1 MAVNTFIKK
10 LLKLSFLKV
19 SWYEFRARNRELHL
33 GVKPYRNG
41 CRCPHCGRRGN
52 IVRLLNERTWRD
64 VVVCGI
70 KVFFHYRSKEIMCRI
85 HGRVVED
92 VPWAAPHARVTYRLE
107 LSILVLGQRM
117 TQKAAARLVKLP
129 TSTFSD
135 VIHRVIRRE
144 RHGHKI
150 RGLKTLG
157 VDEISY
163 AKGKK
168 YVTLIYDLD
177 RCSVL
182 WAGKGKGKETID
194 TFFKTQ
200 LSEHQRKQIS
210 WACCDL
216 SRAYVSS
223 IKEHCPNV
231 TLVLDKFH
239 IVQALNRAVD
249 EVRKESWRDA
259 SKEDKKVF
267 RGIRWLIAFSRDTR
281 TKRQTRKLNLMEKF
295 NRRIYR
301 AWLLKDNF
309 EHFWDYISPGHA
321 RKFIETWITRTLRS
335 RLQPLKEFA
344 LMLRRNLDNIL
355 SFIENPITN
364 AKAEGINRMLKI
376 LKNRSSGF
384 KTLDGFIDMIYLN
397 NGDVD
402 IPAQFPKTFCTL

>member
-1 MAVNTFIKK
+1 MAVNSFIKK

-19 SWYEFRARNRELHL
+19 NWYEFRTRKKELHL
-33 GVKPYRNG
+33 GVKPYKNG
-41 CRCPHCGRRGN
+41 CRCPHCGRRGS
-52 IVRLLNERTWRD
+52 IVRFLNERTWRD

-70 KVFFHYRSKEIMCRI
+70 EVFFHYRPKEIRCKS
-85 HGRVVED
+85 HGRVVEEI
-92 VPWAAPHARVTYRLE
+92 PWGAPHARVTYRRE
-107 LSILVLGQRM
+107 LSVLVLGQRM
-117 TQKAAARLVKLP
+117 TQKAAAGLLKLP

-135 VIHRVIRRE
+135 IIHRVIQRE

-168 YVTLIYDLD
+168 YVTLVYDLD
-177 RCSVL
+177 RCCVV

-194 TFFKTQ
+194 SFFKNQ
-200 LSEHQRKQIS
+200 LSEYQRKQIS

-216 SRAYVSS
+216 ARAYVSS
-223 IKEHCPNV
+223 IKEHCPNAR
-231 TLVLDKFH
+231 LVLDKFH

-249 EVRKESWRDA
+249 EVRKQAWRDA

-267 RGIRWLIAFSRDTR
+267 RGIRWLIAYSRDTR
-281 TKRQTRKLNLMEKF
+281 TKGQTRKLNLMEKF
-295 NRRIYR
+295 NRQIYR

-309 EHFWDYISPGHA
+309 EHFWSYISSGHA
-321 RKFIETWITRTLRS
+321 RKFLETWITRTLRS
-335 RLQPLKEFA
+335 RLQPLKDFA
-344 LMLRRNLDNIL
+344 LMLRRNLDNVL

-364 AKAEGINRMLKI
+364 AKAEGINRKLKI

-384 KTLDGFIDMIYLN
+384 KTLDGFIDMIYLT

-402 IPAQFPKTFCTL
+402 IPAQFPNKFCTH